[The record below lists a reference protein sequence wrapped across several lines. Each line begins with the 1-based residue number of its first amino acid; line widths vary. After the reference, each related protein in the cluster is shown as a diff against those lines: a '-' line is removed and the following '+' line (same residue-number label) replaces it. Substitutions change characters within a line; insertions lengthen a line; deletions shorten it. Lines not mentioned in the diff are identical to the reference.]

1 MDQYKIEV
9 MKLLGEQN
17 WANWKFAI
25 TLVLQEKNLLSLVTK
40 GSTNVSTAEEQ
51 QREFQAQRII
61 GLSLET
67 SNYILACKSSHEM
80 WCKLHEVF
88 GLHNEMNTM
97 ALNEQFLV
105 ATKEATESMSAYVAR
120 LEEMARKLKVMKCP
134 VAPGMLMTKVM
145 RGLPIQYR
153 HFMTSW
159 ESTAVAERTLPNLR
173 ARLVNEEDR
182 LGLKPHVGD
191 GFALAAKKGAR
202 QNRNFDIKRSDQPK
216 SKFKCYKCHQ
226 EGHMYS

>member
-17 WANWKFAI
+17 WAYWKFAI

-88 GLHNEMNTM
+88 ELHNEMNTM

-105 ATKEATESMSAYVAR
+105 ATKEATESMSA
-120 LEEMARKLKVMKCP
+120 
-134 VAPGMLMTKVM
+134 
-145 RGLPIQYR
+145 
-153 HFMTSW
+153 
-159 ESTAVAERTLPNLR
+159 
-173 ARLVNEEDR
+173 
-182 LGLKPHVGD
+182 
-191 GFALAAKKGAR
+191 
-202 QNRNFDIKRSDQPK
+202 
-216 SKFKCYKCHQ
+216 
-226 EGHMYS
+226 